1 MNTIRKEFIQN
12 FKELIT
18 NCEFIHTAWEGGSA
32 ATGYLD
38 EYSDLDLGIIC
49 DDDKIEAAFELIE
62 NYLQE
67 NYGIKRK
74 FRMPEPNWH
83 GHSQCFYQLEKPSE
97 FLYADILIEKL
108 SAGNRFMENDR
119 HGNAIV
125 WFDKKDLFDS
135 TPTPQETIDTKCKRL
150 YKMTAESIWVL
161 VIEVKKQILRGNL
174 VDAAVTY
181 NQLLNRMAPLFNLQ
195 FRQPKVDFGLRYAE
209 RDFPKETV
217 DWLIDKLY
225 VKDLNDLQNKFEQVE
240 SKIYELIEA
249 LKDKWSE

>member
-1 MNTIRKEFIQN
+1 MNKIREEFIVK
-12 FKELIT
+12 FKNLLE
-18 NCEFIHTAWEGGSA
+18 NCEFIYTAWEGGSA

-38 EYSDLDLGIIC
+38 EYSDLDLEIIC
-49 DDDKIEAAFELIE
+49 DDDKIETAFELIE
-62 NYLQE
+62 NYLQK
-67 NYGIKRK
+67 NYGVKRK

-108 SAGNRFMENDR
+108 SAGNRFMEKDR

-125 WFDKKDLFDS
+125 WFDKKALFDP
-135 TPTPQETIDTKCKRL
+135 TPTSQEAVDEKCERL
-150 YKMTAESIWVL
+150 YKMTADSIWVL
-161 VIEVKKQILRGNL
+161 VIEAKKQILRGNL

-195 FRQPKVDFGLRYAE
+195 FRKSKVDFGLRYAE
-209 RDFPKETV
+209 RDFPQETV

-225 VKDLNDLQNKFEQVE
+225 VKDLADMQKKFKQVE
-240 SKIYELIEA
+240 DKIYELIEE
-249 LKDKWSE
+249 LKDKWFE